1 MANRGVNEEEL
12 ARVVDFVTDG
22 VATEEQL
29 GVVLKQMQIS
39 ISTKLLAQLKQQ
51 EALMVN
57 VSSMLQRL
65 YDRLD
70 MIISTDLEMMNVET
84 VMDLIEKLT
93 RLSNNYL
100 ELQRRIVQGKELFSN
115 DTLSDDEK
123 RVIKLMNSFSSQDDK
138 KKFMAVVKERLGDGK

>member
-1 MANRGVNEEEL
+1 MANRGVNSDEL
-12 ARVVDFVTDG
+12 ARVVDIVTDG

-29 GVVLKQMQIS
+29 GIVLKQMQIS

-51 EALMVN
+51 ESLMSN

-100 ELQRRIVQGKELFSN
+100 ELQRRIVQGKELFSS

-123 RVIKLMNSFSSQDDK
+123 RVIKLMNSFSSQEDK
-138 KKFMAVVKERLGDGK
+138 KKFMSVVKERLGNK